1 MFKKKVNKI
10 QKPFSDRIL
19 DIVTTLILIVV
30 GIVVFYPV
38 WYVVICS
45 ISNGTKI
52 ATGQILFWP
61 KGINA
66 DGYKFVFQYE
76 DVWLGFRNTVF
87 YVVVGTI
94 MSMTTQIICAWP
106 ISRTKFRPRHVYTKI
121 IIVTMLVNAGMIPN
135 YMVKV
140 NLGMYGTVWP
150 ILLSGLIGSSDLF
163 IIRTCYRSSIPQEL
177 YDAAEID
184 GANEFQCLFKIAVPL
199 AKATISVITLYTIV
213 GHWNQYWNAM
223 IFLGTRK
230 ELHPLAL
237 VLRRILLS
245 GQTTIGSEEMLS
257 PEMMEIMNNAFE
269 QIKYCLVV
277 VTTIPVL
284 VAYACVQKFFK
295 KGVMIGSVKG

>member
-52 ATGQILFWP
+52 ATGQILLWP

-140 NLGMYGTVWP
+140 HLGMYGTVWP

>member
-1 MFKKKVNKI
+1 MFKKKANKI